1 MRVLTYYIDRAS
13 LKPDY
18 ISWLASPA
26 QGSMKYCLLMNS
38 FVSALAIKKKK
49 KLKINHLP
57 FPWIFSVKSVHCC
70 WRLNLVVLLFTLI
83 LSDFRL
89 MMMRVCLFHR
99 AI

>member
-1 MRVLTYYIDRAS
+1 MRVLTYYIDRPS

-49 KLKINHLP
+49 N
-57 FPWIFSVKSVHCC
+57 
-70 WRLNLVVLLFTLI
+70 
-83 LSDFRL
+83 
-89 MMMRVCLFHR
+89 
-99 AI
+99 